1 MEVKLIGRVKVAKE
15 HGLYVQAIKLNEHT
29 YVTGQG
35 IIPGKPETSNNLT
48 LAEMEGKEKLS
59 EEKMKRF
66 PVIVNPHRV
75 YHFRDGFIF
84 DLDTAE
90 GKAYYNLIMATRGDL
105 VAKTRSHVDKQKH
118 LFYIENKEV
127 ESQEKISKYS
137 AAINA
142 GIKLQELTEDELLE
156 LGDYFYVYHNESRCN
171 RKQKMSVIKSTLFEI
186 SHETPSRIIEALKPE
201 NKERIHVSNFV
212 TKGILTRKGSE
223 FFEGNMYIAGTFD
236 NLVETYRTDHVK
248 SQRWESKMKSL
259 TNDVHA
265 RFESP
270 KLDEAKIRTDLLEA
284 MLDNDLDKF
293 DKLAVLIKKSGSLE
307 LKSFLKKYQ
316 DKLQAE
322 EVVQDGLS
330 NDGLLESL
338 ENDQW
343 LVFVKKFKSMYPDSA
358 LTKKDE
364 IREFLTK

>member
-1 MEVKLIGRVKVAKE
+1 MEVKLVGRVKVAKE

-35 IIPGKPETSNNLT
+35 ILPGKPETANNLT
-48 LAEMEGKEKLS
+48 LAEMEGKEKLTQD
-59 EEKMKRF
+59 KMKRF
-66 PVIVNPHRV
+66 PIVVNPHRV
-75 YHFRDGFIF
+75 YHFRDGFVF

-90 GKAYYNLIMATRGDL
+90 GKAYYDLVMATRSDL
-105 VAKTRSHVDKQKH
+105 VAKTRSSVDKQKH

-142 GIKLQELTEDELLE
+142 GIKLQELTEDALLE
-156 LGDYFYVYHNESRCN
+156 LADYFYVFHNESRCN
-171 RKQKMSVIKSTLFEI
+171 RAQKMSVIKSTLFEI
-186 SHETPSRIIEALKPE
+186 AHNHPHRIVEALKSE

-223 FFEGNMYIAGTFD
+223 FYEGNMFIAGSFD

-248 SQRWESKMKSL
+248 SQRWDSKLKQLS
-259 TNDVHA
+259 NNVHA

-270 KLDEAKIRTDLLEA
+270 TLDETKIKADLLEA
-284 MLDNDLDKF
+284 VLDNNMERF
-293 DKLAVLIKKSGSLE
+293 NKLAVLIDKSGSIE
-307 LKSFLKKYQ
+307 LKATL
-316 DKLQAE
+316 
-322 EVVQDGLS
+322 
-330 NDGLLESL
+330 
-338 ENDQW
+338 
-343 LVFVKKFKSMYPDSA
+343 KKFKAKMEPTPESAEAIDLLKSIDEDKWVTFFKKFKTVYPNSL

-364 IREFLTK
+364 IREFLNQ